1 MNKLLVVTIAAAFA
15 STAFAED
22 VNRTLDADPD
32 GHVHVSNIAGSVTV
46 RGWSRDTVE
55 VTGTL
60 GRNVKELIT
69 ERDGDEIVIKVKVP
83 RNGGRGI
90 DSELTISVPQGSSID
105 VGTVSA
111 DIDVSDV
118 GGEQSLQSVSG
129 NVETQFS
136 GEDVSAESV
145 SGDVDI
151 RGDNASGE
159 VDARSV
165 SGNVVVFRASGEV
178 DAESVSGN
186 VTVNEG
192 SFTDADIQT
201 VNGRLIFRGVLQK
214 GGNLDIETVNGSV
227 DAEVGDNVSAKIDIE
242 TLNGRIRN
250 CFGPDPKRVS
260 KYGPGWELSFTQ
272 GGGDGRIR
280 IETVNGGVSLCN

>member
-1 MNKLLVVTIAAAFA
+1 MKKLLVATIALAFGA
-15 STAFAED
+15 PALAEE
-22 VNRTLDADPD
+22 VSRTLDADPD

-46 RGWSRDTVE
+46 RGWSRDSVE

-83 RNGGRGI
+83 RYGGRGI
-90 DSELTISVPQGSSID
+90 DSDLTINVPRNSSLD

-111 DIDVSDV
+111 NVDVNDV
-118 GGEQSLQSVSG
+118 MGEQSLQSVSG
-129 NVETQFS
+129 NVETNFF
-136 GEDVSAESV
+136 GGDVSGESV
-145 SGDVDI
+145 SGDVEV
-151 RGDNASGE
+151 RGNNETGE
-159 VDARSV
+159 VDASSV
-165 SGNVVVFRASGEV
+165 SGNVVVFRVSGDV

-192 SFTDADIQT
+192 SFDDANVST
-201 VNGRLIFRGVLQK
+201 VNGKVVFRGVLLK
-214 GGNLDIETVNGSV
+214 GGDLYVETVNGKADV
-227 DAEVGDNVSAKIDIE
+227 EVGDNVSAEINIE

-250 CFGPDPKRVS
+250 CFGPEPKKVS

-272 GGGDGRIR
+272 GDGDGDIR
-280 IETVNGGVSLCN
+280 IETVNGSVSLCK